1 MTAILHTVSRFTFA
15 ATIAIAATI
24 GIVASSAQAVTTL
37 PQYPTRGKQNT
48 VNYTFT
54 AARTG
59 DITAWFTGSTAG
71 YTENLGLLI
80 NGVATGITGLGNKTS
95 AYGDKLVLGRANAGD
110 SLVFFANVATT
121 KHIYYSDKT
130 LNADGVNHVFSA
142 AYVGDAKVPAGTYV
156 GFEDLW
162 NGGDFNYFDE
172 TFVFDN
178 VATSVPEPAS
188 WALMVVGFGMVGFAR
203 RRREIAVAA

>member
-1 MTAILHTVSRFTFA
+1 MTTLRPTIPRFAFA
-15 ATIAIAATI
+15 TTIALAATI

-37 PQYPTRGKQNT
+37 PQYPTRGQQNP

-59 DITAWFTGSTAG
+59 DITAWFTGSTASFN
-71 YTENLGLLI
+71 ENLGLLI

-110 SLVFFANVATT
+110 SLVFFTNVTT
-121 KHIYYSDKT
+121 TNKTYYSDKS

-142 AYVGDAKVPAGTYV
+142 AYAGDAKVPAGTYV
-156 GFEDLW
+156 AFEDLW

-178 VATSVPEPAS
+178 VSTAVPEPAS
-188 WALMVVGFGMVGFAR
+188 WALMVVGFGMVGYAR
-203 RRREIAVAA
+203 RRRQIAVAA

>member
-1 MTAILHTVSRFTFA
+1 MIALSHSISRFAFA

-24 GIVASSAQAVTTL
+24 GVVASSASAVTTL
-37 PQYPTRGKQNT
+37 PQYPSRGTENP

-59 DITAWFTGSTAG
+59 DITAWFTGTTAS
-71 YTENLGLLI
+71 YSESLGMMI
-80 NGVATGITGLGNKTS
+80 NGVATGIVGLNNKS
-95 AYGDKLVLGRANAGD
+95 SVYGDKLVLGRANAGD
-110 SLVFFANVATT
+110 SLVFFTNVITT
-121 KHIYYSDKT
+121 NKTYYSDKA

-142 AYVGDAKVPAGTYV
+142 AYAGDAKVPAGTYV

-178 VATSVPEPAS
+178 VSTAVPEPAS
-188 WALMVVGFGMVGFAR
+188 WALMVVGFGMVGYAR
-203 RRREIAVAA
+203 RRRQIAVAA

>member
-1 MTAILHTVSRFTFA
+1 MIALSHTVSRFAFA

-24 GIVASSAQAVTTL
+24 GVVASSASAVTTL
-37 PQYPTRGKQNT
+37 PQYPTRGTENP

-59 DITAWFTGSTAG
+59 DITAWYTGSTAG
-71 YTENLGLLI
+71 FSESLGMMI
-80 NGVATGITGLGNKTS
+80 NGVATGIIGLNNKS
-95 AYGDKLVLGRANAGD
+95 SVYGDKLVLGRANAGD
-110 SLVFFANVATT
+110 SLVFFTNVVTT
-121 KHIYYSDKT
+121 KKTYYSDKA
-130 LNADGVNHVFSA
+130 LNADGINHVFSA
-142 AYVGDAKVPAGTYV
+142 AYAGDAKVPAGTYI
-156 GFEDLW
+156 GFEDMW
-162 NGGDFNYFDE
+162 SGGDFNYFDE

-203 RRREIAVAA
+203 RRRQIAVAA